1 MNHLFPPLLPKR
13 DLKGPVLVVAAHPDD
28 EVIACGAMLCWHRE
42 QGHGVTVIHMTDGAQ
57 GDPDQKFGDIKAVRR
72 AEGREALA
80 RLGVTDV
87 RSMDLPDGELPEHL
101 DDVTA
106 HVEAALRELQPRTV
120 YSFFFTEAHRD
131 HRAVSHAVV
140 RAAGQLAD
148 DCRVLLFGVNQVV
161 PGGTMFDVTGY
172 MDKKQHALGA
182 FESQLAYNDFK
193 EKILHRDHAATVNVE
208 DPAVQYAELFSD
220 LRPGELK
227 HCLEQVEPAYRYLL
241 GDEGSGR
248 QG

>member
-1 MNHLFPPLLPKR
+1 MNHLFPPLLPKE
-13 DLKGPVLVVAAHPDD
+13 DLQGPVLAVAAHPDD

-42 QGHGVTVIHMTDGAQ
+42 AGHDVTVLHMTDGDE
-57 GDPDQKFGDIKAVRR
+57 GDPDQKFDDIAAVRR

-80 RLGVTDV
+80 RLGVTNV
-87 RSMDLPDGELPEHL
+87 RSQKLPDGQLPEHL
-101 DDVTA
+101 DEVQA
-106 HVEAALRELQPRTV
+106 HLHAAFQELQPKTL

-140 RAAGQLAD
+140 RAASHLPK

-161 PGGTMFDVTGY
+161 TGGTMFDVTGY
-172 MDKKQHALGA
+172 MDKKQHALAA
-182 FESQLAYNDFK
+182 FQSQLAYNDFK

-220 LRPGELK
+220 LRPDQLRD
-227 HCLEQVEPAYRYLL
+227 CLDKVEPAYRYLL
-241 GDEGSGR
+241 KDE
-248 QG
+248 